1 MHTLCLLSNV
11 PLCLLSNVLEL
22 IYSTAYPVI
31 LTSACSRNV
40 VIARRCLLVLRL
52 CGLAAFFITQV
63 DPVTG
68 LDIPVDEPVGT
79 G

>member
-11 PLCLLSNVLEL
+11 PEL
-22 IYSTAYPVI
+22 IYSTAVTVI

-40 VIARRCLLVLRL
+40 VIARRCLLIFRL
-52 CGLAAFFITQV
+52 CGLAAFFHHAQV